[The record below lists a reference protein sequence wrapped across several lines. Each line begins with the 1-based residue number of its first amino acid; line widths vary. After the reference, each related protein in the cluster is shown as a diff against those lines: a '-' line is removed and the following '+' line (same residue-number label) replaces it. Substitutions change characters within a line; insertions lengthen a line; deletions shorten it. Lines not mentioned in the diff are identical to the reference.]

1 VESVVRRTLVRIIL
15 FLAVATV
22 IVLLVVRYMRP
33 DPIQVAVHSVER
45 GRVEATVAN
54 TRAGTVKACRRAM
67 LAPQSGGQVSNLPI
81 QEGDRVEKGSLML
94 ELWNV
99 DLRAQLS
106 LAESEALAAAARAEQ
121 ACLAADLAARD
132 ARRAV
137 SLFAEN
143 VLDEQAR
150 DRAEAERDTTRA
162 ACEAARATAE
172 EAKSR
177 VAVARAAL
185 ERTVLRAPF
194 DGVVAELN
202 AELGE
207 VVIPSP
213 PGIPT
218 PPAVD
223 LIEEGCLYV
232 LAPIDEMDAQR
243 VLAGLPAR
251 VSLDAF
257 PGRSFAGTV
266 RRVAPYVLDREKQA
280 RTLDVEVEIEEAG
293 SIQNLLPGYSADVEI
308 LLERRDDVLRVPAEA
323 VTGEGRVLRLRDG
336 HLEELEIE
344 TGISNWRFVEVLSGL
359 REGDRIVL
367 SLDRPGVADGAAA
380 TPEDESVP

>member
-1 VESVVRRTLVRIIL
+1 MRRTLVRIIL
-15 FLAVATV
+15 LLAVATV

-33 DPIQVAVHSVER
+33 DPVQVAVHSVER

-67 LAPQSGGQVSNLPI
+67 LSPQSGGQVSNLPI
-81 QEGDRVEKGSLML
+81 EEGARVEKGSLML
-94 ELWNV
+94 ELWNE
-99 DLRAQLS
+99 DLRAQFS

-132 ARRAV
+132 ARRAT
-137 SLFAEN
+137 SLFAEK
-143 VLDEQAR
+143 VLGEQAR
-150 DRAEAERDTTRA
+150 DRAEAERETTRA

-172 EAKSR
+172 ESKSR

-293 SIQNLLPGYSADVEI
+293 SIQNLLPGYSADVEV

-323 VTGEGRVLRLRDG
+323 VTGEGRVLLLRDG
-336 HLEELEIE
+336 HLEEREIE
-344 TGISNWRFVEVLSGL
+344 TGISNWRFMEVLSGL

-367 SLDRPGVADGAAA
+367 SLDRPGVADGVAAI
-380 TPEDESVP
+380 PEDESGS